1 MCSWIAAKGDDMVHI
16 RASPSHI
23 DQFVSAN
30 RRVCEREGV
39 RNPYGMMHQMRSG
52 STDSRRCAWTSP
64 QAAGRLCTQR
74 PAGPASAL
82 AGGGI
87 ERPVGAA
94 FSADGRSLYV
104 SDFGVARVET
114 ATMMVFAHTGMLWRV
129 TAE

>member
-1 MCSWIAAKGDDMVHI
+1 MRGPLLRP
-16 RASPSHI
+16 RA
-23 DQFVSAN
+23 DF
-30 RRVCEREGV
+30 V
-39 RNPYGMMHQMRSG
+39 RN
-52 STDSRRCAWTSP
+52 A
-64 QAAGRLCTQR
+64 R
-74 PAGPASAL
+74 PGPASAL